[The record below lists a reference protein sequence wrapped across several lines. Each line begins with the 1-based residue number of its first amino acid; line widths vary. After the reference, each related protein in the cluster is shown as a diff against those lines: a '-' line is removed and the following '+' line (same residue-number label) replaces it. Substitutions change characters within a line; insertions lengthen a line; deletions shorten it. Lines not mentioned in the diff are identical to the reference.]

1 MIDRRTLT
9 AIFGVLACIGAA
21 GAMARP
27 GRRRRLDGQVVFI
40 TGGSRGLGL
49 ALALEC
55 ARRGATIAIC
65 GRNQDLLES
74 ASRQV
79 AVCGGRV
86 LAISCDVRN
95 QGEVQ
100 DAIARAEAAFGR
112 IDMLINNAGV
122 IAVGPAAAMT
132 RDDYE
137 EAMDTHFWA
146 MYYAVEAA
154 LPILR
159 RQRGGRIVNVT
170 SIGGKVS
177 VPHLLPYC
185 ASKFAAVG
193 YSEGLRAELRGD
205 HIFVT
210 TVCPGL
216 MRTGSP
222 RNAWF
227 KAQHRKEYA
236 WFKLSGTLP
245 GGSIAASSAARQIV
259 NAALRGE
266 PEIVVSLPAK
276 LLAFAEGI
284 APRLVA
290 RGCQVAA
297 RLLPGSG
304 GIDRERARGYQSAS
318 AISESVLTLLGK
330 KAEHDYNQIS

>member
-1 MIDRRTLT
+1 
-9 AIFGVLACIGAA
+9 
-21 GAMARP
+21 
-27 GRRRRLDGQVVFI
+27 
-40 TGGSRGLGL
+40 
-49 ALALEC
+49 
-55 ARRGATIAIC
+55 
-65 GRNQDLLES
+65 
-74 ASRQV
+74 
-79 AVCGGRV
+79 
-86 LAISCDVRN
+86 
-95 QGEVQ
+95 
-100 DAIARAEAAFGR
+100 
-112 IDMLINNAGV
+112 
-122 IAVGPAAAMT
+122 
-132 RDDYE
+132 
-137 EAMDTHFWA
+137 
-146 MYYAVEAA
+146 
-154 LPILR
+154 
-159 RQRGGRIVNVT
+159 
-170 SIGGKVS
+170 
-177 VPHLLPYC
+177 
-185 ASKFAAVG
+185 
-193 YSEGLRAELRGD
+193 
-205 HIFVT
+205 
-210 TVCPGL
+210 

-259 NAALRGE
+259 NAGLRGE

-276 LLAFAEGI
+276 VLAFAEGI